1 MRNEVHLF
9 GSVETVTD
17 KLVALHRMGV
27 RHVSTLQNFGMLAQ
41 PLVHE
46 SMERM
51 MREVMP
57 RVAAKIDR

>member
-27 RHVSTLQNFGMLAQ
+27 RHVSALQNFGMLAQ
-41 PLVHE
+41 PLVQQ

-51 MREVMP
+51 MREVIP
-57 RVAAKIDR
+57 RVAARVG